1 MVFNNDE
8 LKSIVF
14 WSRKSNDD
22 KSFLIR
28 TKGKSIQQEL
38 TAKLLGV
45 TSDQHLTW
53 KEQIN
58 IITNCRL

>member
-1 MVFNNDE
+1 MVFNNDK

-58 IITNCRL
+58 IITKCRL

>member
-8 LKSIVF
+8 LRSIVF

>member
-1 MVFNNDE
+1 MAFNNDK

-58 IITNCRL
+58 IITKGRL